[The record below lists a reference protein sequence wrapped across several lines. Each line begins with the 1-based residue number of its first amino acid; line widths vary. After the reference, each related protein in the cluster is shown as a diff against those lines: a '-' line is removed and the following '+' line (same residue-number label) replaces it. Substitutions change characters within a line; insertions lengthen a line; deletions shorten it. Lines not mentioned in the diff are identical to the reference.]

1 MNLTLQSIPSPL
13 ISEIMA
19 ESQFDG
25 VVLDTEHGHFNN
37 ETLFNCI
44 QVITL
49 SNKKCFVRV
58 TDLNKQLI
66 RMCLDAG
73 VDGLIFSTIETHTQ
87 ALELIEYSTYPMHG
101 GIRGSALVRENKYGE
116 LEIGKKIP
124 ILVGQIETKRAVDN
138 LINLLNCKFDYFVVG
153 PYDLSASLGC
163 TADWS
168 NPLYNTYLNK
178 INSNIPTNRLG
189 AFLPSKNDI
198 ERFIA
203 SNTQRPELL
212 IWGLDID
219 FLKIGL
225 KNIKL

>member
-101 GIRGSALVRENKYGE
+101 GIRGSALVTENK
-116 LEIGKKIP
+116 LGKNTGVSMPNYEKI
-124 ILVGQIETKRAVDN
+124 
-138 LINLLNCKFDYFVVG
+138 
-153 PYDLSASLGC
+153 
-163 TADWS
+163 S
-168 NPLYNTYLNK
+168 NAFGLTYKNTHTY
-178 INSNIPTNRLG
+178 SM
-189 AFLPSKNDI
+189 
-198 ERFIA
+198 E
-203 SNTQRPELL
+203 
-212 IWGLDID
+212 D
-219 FLKIGL
+219 FLNLSGPALYETFMNPEQDIS
-225 KNIKL
+225 